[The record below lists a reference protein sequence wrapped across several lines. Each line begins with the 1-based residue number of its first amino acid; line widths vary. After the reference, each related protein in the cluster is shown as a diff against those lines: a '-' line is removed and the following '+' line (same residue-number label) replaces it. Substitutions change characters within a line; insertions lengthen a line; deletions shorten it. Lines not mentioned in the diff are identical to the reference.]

1 MLIRSSS
8 CNDFM
13 KLANEK
19 EVQKAITLSAPFSIY
34 LVLPNRHARAL
45 QRIVCKLYA

>member
-19 EVQKAITLSAPFSIY
+19 EVQKAITLSAPHSICI
-34 LVLPNRHARAL
+34 VLSNTHAFAI
-45 QRIVCKLYA
+45 QRIACKHDA

>member
-1 MLIRSSS
+1 MLIKSSS

-19 EVQKAITLSAPFSIY
+19 EVQKAITFSAPLLIY
-34 LVLPNRHARAL
+34 IALPNTHAYAL
-45 QRIVCKLYA
+45 KRIACKHDA

>member
-1 MLIRSSS
+1 MQIKSSS

-19 EVQKAITLSAPFSIY
+19 EVQKAITLSAPLLIY
-34 LVLPNRHARAL
+34 IVLPNMHTCAL
-45 QRIVCKLYA
+45 KRIACKHDA

>member
-1 MLIRSSS
+1 MLIKSSS

-19 EVQKAITLSAPFSIY
+19 EVQKAITLSAPHSICM
-34 LVLPNRHARAL
+34 VLPNTHACAL
-45 QRIVCKLYA
+45 QRIACKHDA

>member
-1 MLIRSSS
+1 MLIKSSS

-19 EVQKAITLSAPFSIY
+19 EVQKAITLSASFLIY
-34 LVLPNRHARAL
+34 MVLPKTHTCAL
-45 QRIVCKLYA
+45 QRIACKLYA